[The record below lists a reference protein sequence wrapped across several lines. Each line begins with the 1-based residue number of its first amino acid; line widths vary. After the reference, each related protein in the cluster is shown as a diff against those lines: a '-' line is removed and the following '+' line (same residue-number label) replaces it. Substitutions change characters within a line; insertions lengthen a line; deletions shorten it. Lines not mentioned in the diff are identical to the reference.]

1 MTDSEKTS
9 HSNQWRKLRD
19 CTSQLEKNIGQ
30 TFLLILGE
38 CMQFLQEKMKQE
50 TVWNDVSI
58 LYDPLA
64 LFRLIEM
71 VILVHTE
78 DQHPFATVYDQELSF
93 YLFHQNTMSN
103 AQWYEQFN
111 TKVDVSTAI
120 GITRQHTVL
129 LEYLAQELHAYTFTT
144 ITLLEQDD
152 VRIDA
157 VERYLSYAF

>member
-1 MTDSEKTS
+1 MTDSEKTA
-9 HSNQWRKLRD
+9 HSNQWRTFCERIA
-19 CTSQLEKNIGQ
+19 QLEKHRGQ
-30 TFLLILGE
+30 IFSLILGQ
-38 CMQFLQEKMKQE
+38 CTHLLQEKMKQE
-50 TVWNDVSI
+50 TVWSDVRIS
-58 LYDPLA
+58 YDPLS
-64 LFRLIEM
+64 LFCLIER
-71 VILVHTE
+71 VIMEQME
-78 DQHPFATVYDQELSF
+78 DQYLFATVYDKELSF

>member
-93 YLFHQNTMSN
+93 YLFHQNTMSY
-103 AQWYEQFN
+103 AQWYKQFN
-111 TKVDVSTAI
+111 TKVNVSTAI
-120 GITRQHTVL
+120 AVKNTVF
-129 LEYLAQELHAYTFTT
+129 LEYVAQELHKSPFTT
-144 ITLLEQDD
+144 ITPLEQGA

-157 VERYLSYAF
+157 EE